1 MPEKFYYILCC
12 IVWIWQQ
19 CVIKLLKYFELWI
32 NVLCFMDGGKFS
44 DNYEY
49 QEIKFLGPLNC
60 PSCKKPSSAESKYSD
75 WLWVWDLSPA
85 ISTSLLC
92 VGGFSL
98 NPGCPDL
105 GGLVL
110 YWWLPAS
117 KTNHGFW
124 YCTFV
129 CRELYH
135 ELCIH
140 TSSYISIYCGI
151 TRTRAALHLLN
162 LTINDC
168 CSHKGEQRLKY
179 LDIYWAWTW
188 KRSALDIFY
197 LCLYQFQ
204 LWCERQ
210 CKVRW
215 CNLWHWAG
223 DLNTIGGQIRLFH
236 NPHKPKHDVF
246 MCFHNAPIVCEVLCS
261 MQMMI
266 LRIASPSLRLL
277 MVTSRSDKWQKA
289 STFSWSIAWNLP
301 NIHHCAIFV
310 AQDEQRRWLQ

>member
-1 MPEKFYYILCC
+1 M
-12 IVWIWQQ
+12 
-19 CVIKLLKYFELWI
+19 
-32 NVLCFMDGGKFS
+32 
-44 DNYEY
+44 
-49 QEIKFLGPLNC
+49 
-60 PSCKKPSSAESKYSD
+60 
-75 WLWVWDLSPA
+75 WVWDLSPA

-151 TRTRAALHLLN
+151 TRTRAALSSPPAQSYNQWLLLLSQRRTETQISRYLLSVN
-162 LTINDC
+162 LKTL
-168 CSHKGEQRLKY
+168 CSGYILFVFVSV
-179 LDIYWAWTW
+179 
-188 KRSALDIFY
+188 SAV
-197 LCLYQFQ
+197 
-204 LWCERQ
+204 CERQ

>member
-151 TRTRAALHLLN
+151 TRTRALSSPPAQSYNQWLLLLSQRRTETQISRYLLSVN
-162 LTINDC
+162 LKTL
-168 CSHKGEQRLKY
+168 CSGYILFVFVSVSAVLWETMQGEMVQPVTLGRGSQYYRGTNQIVSQSSQTK
-179 LDIYWAWTW
+179 TW
-188 KRSALDIFY
+188 
-197 LCLYQFQ
+197 
-204 LWCERQ
+204 
-210 CKVRW
+210 
-215 CNLWHWAG
+215 
-223 DLNTIGGQIRLFH
+223 
-236 NPHKPKHDVF
+236 
-246 MCFHNAPIVCEVLCS
+246 CFHV
-261 MQMMI
+261 
-266 LRIASPSLRLL
+266 
-277 MVTSRSDKWQKA
+277 
-289 STFSWSIAWNLP
+289 FS
-301 NIHHCAIFV
+301 
-310 AQDEQRRWLQ
+310 

>member
-1 MPEKFYYILCC
+1 M
-12 IVWIWQQ
+12 
-19 CVIKLLKYFELWI
+19 
-32 NVLCFMDGGKFS
+32 
-44 DNYEY
+44 
-49 QEIKFLGPLNC
+49 
-60 PSCKKPSSAESKYSD
+60 YSD

-85 ISTSLLC
+85 IITSLLY

-168 CSHKGEQRLKY
+168 CCSHKGEQRLKY
-179 LDIYWAWTW
+179 LDIYLLSVNLKTLCSGYILFVFVSVSAVVWETMQGEMVQPVTLGRGSQYYRGTNQIVSQSSQTKTW
-188 KRSALDIFY
+188 
-197 LCLYQFQ
+197 
-204 LWCERQ
+204 
-210 CKVRW
+210 
-215 CNLWHWAG
+215 
-223 DLNTIGGQIRLFH
+223 
-236 NPHKPKHDVF
+236 
-246 MCFHNAPIVCEVLCS
+246 CFHV
-261 MQMMI
+261 
-266 LRIASPSLRLL
+266 
-277 MVTSRSDKWQKA
+277 
-289 STFSWSIAWNLP
+289 FS
-301 NIHHCAIFV
+301 
-310 AQDEQRRWLQ
+310 

>member
-92 VGGFSL
+92 VRGFSL

-151 TRTRAALHLLN
+151 TRTRALSSPPAQSYNQWLLLLSQRRTETQISRYLLSVN
-162 LTINDC
+162 LKTL
-168 CSHKGEQRLKY
+168 CSGYILFVFVSVSAVLWETMQGEMVQPVTLGRGSQYYRGTNQIVSQSSQTK
-179 LDIYWAWTW
+179 TW
-188 KRSALDIFY
+188 
-197 LCLYQFQ
+197 
-204 LWCERQ
+204 
-210 CKVRW
+210 
-215 CNLWHWAG
+215 
-223 DLNTIGGQIRLFH
+223 
-236 NPHKPKHDVF
+236 
-246 MCFHNAPIVCEVLCS
+246 CFHV
-261 MQMMI
+261 
-266 LRIASPSLRLL
+266 
-277 MVTSRSDKWQKA
+277 
-289 STFSWSIAWNLP
+289 FS
-301 NIHHCAIFV
+301 
-310 AQDEQRRWLQ
+310 